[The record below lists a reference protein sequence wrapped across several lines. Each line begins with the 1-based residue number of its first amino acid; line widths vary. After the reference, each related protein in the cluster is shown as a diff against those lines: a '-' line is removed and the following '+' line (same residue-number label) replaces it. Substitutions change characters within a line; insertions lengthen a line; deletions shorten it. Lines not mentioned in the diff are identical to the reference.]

1 MIDRDPRYF
10 APVLNYLRHGKLV
23 LDGLSEEGVLEEAEF
38 YNVTHLIGL
47 IKECIT
53 LRDNRPTLDKKRV
66 YRVLQC
72 QENELTQVWLIPLF
86 VGSKEKY
93 PHFSF
98 YLHTSLSICRW
109 YRQCQTDGALSN

>member
-1 MIDRDPRYF
+1 MYEQDETGAYLIDRDPRYF

-72 QENELTQVWLIPLF
+72 QENELTQVCFFSPLF
-86 VGSKEKY
+86 K
-93 PHFSF
+93 
-98 YLHTSLSICRW
+98 
-109 YRQCQTDGALSN
+109 N